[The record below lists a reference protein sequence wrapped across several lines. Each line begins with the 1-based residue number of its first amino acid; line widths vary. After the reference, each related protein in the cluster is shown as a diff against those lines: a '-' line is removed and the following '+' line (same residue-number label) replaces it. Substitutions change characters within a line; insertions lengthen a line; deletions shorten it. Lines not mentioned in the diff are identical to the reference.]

1 MCKMKSALYIVAIF
15 SFALVACTERIP
27 ETPMP
32 NVNNGAITMVKA
44 SVNPLVLEG
53 ADGVG
58 TYSWGEA
65 KTLGIYGSA
74 GVNEKYRIVKSTAG
88 DSEAYFYGN
97 VVDGDLTIYM
107 PHSIEG
113 GIKALDG
120 RVQVLAEQNY
130 YASALDHLMYNSTFL
145 ATTSTN
151 EVVFDYY
158 AGVVKLSISHKMSN
172 ISYVNVLVANGNV
185 DEGYNGYLA
194 GYLPLKGYEFG
205 IDQANG
211 VDNITIRNFPE
222 GIDATVEAPVT
233 AWIALAPGTYQN
245 FLVQVGSSDGSAM
258 NFPVAGPFVVE
269 RCKISDK
276 VCEVKKVDH
285 NNTMP
290 DFGSEPGDFN
300 KSK

>member
-15 SFALVACTERIP
+15 SFALVACTQRIP

-32 NVNNGAITMVKA
+32 DVNNGAITMVKA

-58 TYSWGEA
+58 TYSWGES
-65 KTLGIYGSA
+65 KTLGIYGLA

-107 PHSIEG
+107 PYSIESG
-113 GIKALDG
+113 NQALDG

-130 YASALDHLMYNSTFL
+130 YATALDHLMYNSAFL
-145 ATTSTN
+145 ATTNTN

-158 AGVVKLSISHKMSN
+158 AGVIELRISYDMNN
-172 ISYVNVLVANGNV
+172 ISYVKVLVANGDTEAN
-185 DEGYNGYLA
+185 YNGYVA
-194 GYLPLKGYEFG
+194 GYLPLNGYELG

-211 VDNITIRNFPE
+211 VDNIVVRNFPE
-222 GIDATVEAPVT
+222 GTNATVNAPVT
-233 AWIALAPGTYQN
+233 AWLALAPGTYQN
-245 FLVQVGSSDGSAM
+245 FLVQVGSSDGSAV

-269 RCKISDK
+269 RCKISEK
-276 VCEVKKVDH
+276 VCDIKRVDH
-285 NNTMP
+285 NNGMP

-300 KSK
+300 ESK